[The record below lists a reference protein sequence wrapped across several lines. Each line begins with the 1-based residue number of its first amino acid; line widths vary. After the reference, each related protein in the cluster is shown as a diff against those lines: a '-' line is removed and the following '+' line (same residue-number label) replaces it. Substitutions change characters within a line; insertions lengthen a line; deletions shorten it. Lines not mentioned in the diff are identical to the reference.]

1 MVTKLEVEEEIE
13 VILDALLRGQ
23 SPPFSEFYRLLNS
36 VLKRAQ
42 EDSHL
47 YSCEQLLS
55 LQSVLSR
62 LMVSYAEEVNSKL
75 LHPTRGEVS
84 GFAAIRTQLDLMIS
98 LHEVVKEGEEF
109 EPLPCPV
116 GSLIPLKKK
125 SVRNIVITSGC

>member
-23 SPPFSEFYRLLNS
+23 SSPFSEFYRLLNS

-109 EPLPCPV
+109 EPLP
-116 GSLIPLKKK
+116 
-125 SVRNIVITSGC
+125 